1 MPRGELQHPG
11 NGPGGESWDVWH
23 KEPWPGTQRKHF
35 GKHGDV
41 SIKAMDYIGFG
52 LSDQASFDRV
62 EYHHTSNLKQ
72 LVKHLDVQDI
82 ALTKNRG
89 HFVQEH

>member
-1 MPRGELQHPG
+1 
-11 NGPGGESWDVWH
+11 
-23 KEPWPGTQRKHF
+23 
-35 GKHGDV
+35 
-41 SIKAMDYIGFG
+41 MDYIGFG

-62 EYHHTSNLKQ
+62 EYHHTSNLKR